1 MQWSLADIYKKQVR
15 GEILPRKHL
24 RVLGEENTEQGEID
38 FTFTGGKDPGGGRGK
53 KKVQRKDDDG
63 KPVVDSDGQP
73 VYDIVDD
80 PKFKPKTKF
89 VDAPAGSK
97 ADFTFTTDDLEEIN
111 MLQPEVKHRINRLL
125 GKRDT
130 QNSFKELFKDGLSG
144 ITPKL
149 EDEFIEALIV
159 SDDITSDE
167 IRALYSQIKDGTAI
181 NVEKILNASDGQVFS
196 YKDIFTD
203 EGLKAYIA
211 AKKVGTGGKQ
221 AGPGEAAL
229 AALSPVISQKGKGD
243 INIAGNLVELKEGDG
258 RVGLESK
265 NPGTGKINSIFKKY
279 LNKNWNQELKD
290 AANDNVHNSKP
301 GQATLNIEGL
311 WYLMK
316 ILDKNEKNGNIEG
329 LADGWREHLPRELFE
344 EFFTDNN
351 IIGALEPTPKGLV
364 GSINAKSLGGFT
376 RDYIKSLF
384 DNYKLSKQDGGG
396 AWDILLAINTTNP
409 KLGGIAVVKSGEQL
423 LNVRA
428 KRSLPSIIKSG
439 PAGNRDYTYA
449 FSPYG
454 PEENEEYEE
463 F

>member
-1 MQWSLADIYKKQVR
+1 MQWSLEDIYKKQVR
-15 GEILPRKHL
+15 GNIPRRKHL
-24 RVLGEENTEQGEID
+24 DILGEQDYQGEL
-38 FTFTGGKDPGGGRGK
+38 GMLKKSGEGRGW
-53 KKVQRKDDDG
+53 G
-63 KPVVDSDGQP
+63 KPKPQLDDKGNPVKDERGEVVMVRPPSDK
-73 VYDIVDD
+73 DAEKI
-80 PKFKPKTKF
+80 KTTWSE
-89 VDAPAGSK
+89 APTGSK
-97 ADFTFTTDDLEEIN
+97 SDFSFTAEDLEEIN
-111 MLQPEVKHRINRLL
+111 TLPPEVKHRINRLL

-130 QNSFKELFKDGLSG
+130 QKNFKDLFKDGISG
-144 ITPKL
+144 ISPKL

-159 SDDITSDE
+159 SDDLTSDE
-167 IRALYSQIKDGTAI
+167 MGRLYGQIKEGTAVD
-181 NVEKILNASDGQVFS
+181 VEKILNASDGQVFS

-229 AALSPVISQKGKGD
+229 AALSPSITQEGKGD

-258 RVGLESK
+258 RIGLESK
-265 NPGTGKINSIFKKY
+265 NPGTGKINSIFEKY
-279 LNKNWNQELKD
+279 LGKNWNQELKD
-290 AANDNVHNSKP
+290 KANDNVHNSKP

-316 ILDKNEKNGNIEG
+316 ILDKNEKNGNIQG
-329 LADGWREHLPRELFE
+329 LASGWRRRLPEDLFK
-344 EFFTDNN
+344 EFFTEGD
-351 IIGALEPTPKGLV
+351 IINGLV
-364 GSINAKSLGGFT
+364 QSVNEKGVGAFT
-376 RDYIKSLF
+376 RDYIKALF
-384 DNYKLSKQDGGG
+384 DNYKKSKESGGG

-409 KLGGIAVVKSGEQL
+409 KLGGIAVVKSGDQL
-423 LNVRA
+423 LGVKA

>member
-1 MQWSLADIYKKQVR
+1 MQWSLEEIYKNQVR
-15 GEILPRKHL
+15 GNIPPRKHL
-24 RVLGEENTEQGEID
+24 EILGENEQSFAD
-38 FTFTGGKDPGGGRGK
+38 LTFVGGKDPGGGRGK
-53 KKVQRKDDDG
+53 KKVQRTKKDADG
-63 KPVVDSDGQP
+63 NEVGVVDKDGNP

-80 PKFKPKTKF
+80 PAFKPK
-89 VDAPAGSK
+89 VSWEEAPTGSK
-97 ADFTFTTDDLEEIN
+97 ADFTFTSDDLEEIN
-111 MLQPEVKHRINRLL
+111 MLPPEVKHRISRLL
-125 GKRDT
+125 GKKDT
-130 QNSFKELFKDGLSG
+130 QKNFKELFKDGLSG

-159 SDDITSDE
+159 SDNITSDE
-167 IRALYSQIKDGTAI
+167 IKALYSQIKDGTAVD
-181 NVEKILNASDGQVFS
+181 VEKILNASDGQVFS

-229 AALSPVISQKGKGD
+229 AALSPSITQEGKGD

-258 RVGLESK
+258 RIGLESK

-279 LNKNWNQELKD
+279 LGENWNQELKD
-290 AANDNVHNSKP
+290 KANDNVHNSKP

-316 ILDKNEKNGNIEG
+316 ILDKNEKNGNIQG
-329 LADGWREHLPRELFE
+329 LANEWRDQLPRELFE
-344 EFFTDNN
+344 EFFTDSD
-351 IIGALEPTPKGLV
+351 IINGLV
-364 GSINAKSLGGFT
+364 TSVNKKSVGGFT
-376 RDYIKSLF
+376 RDYIKALF
-384 DNYKLSKQDGGG
+384 DNYKLSKKEGGG
-396 AWDILLAINTTNP
+396 EGEWDILLAINTTNP
-409 KLGGIAVVKSGEQL
+409 TLGGIAVVKSGEQL
-423 LNVRA
+423 LNVKA

-454 PEENEEYEE
+454 PEQDEEYEE

>member
-1 MQWSLADIYKKQVR
+1 MQWSLEDIYKNQVR
-15 GEILPRKHL
+15 GNVPRRKHL
-24 RVLGEENTEQGEID
+24 RVLGENEQGEID

-167 IRALYSQIKDGTAI
+167 IRTLYSQIKDGTAI

-229 AALSPVISQKGKGD
+229 AALSPVISQEGKGD

-311 WYLMK
+311 WWLMQ
-316 ILDKNEKNGNIEG
+316 ILDENEKNGNIQG
-329 LADGWREHLPRELFE
+329 LASGWRRRLPEDLFK
-344 EFFTDNN
+344 EFFTESY
-351 IIGALEPTPKGLV
+351 IINELVESVNEKSVGA
-364 GSINAKSLGGFT
+364 FT
-376 RDYIKSLF
+376 RDYIKALF
-384 DNYKLSKQDGGG
+384 DNYKKSKESGEGK
-396 AWDILLAINTTNP
+396 WDILLAINTTNP

>member
-1 MQWSLADIYKKQVR
+1 MQWSLERIYREQVN
-15 GEILPRKHL
+15 GNIPPRKHL
-24 RVLGEENTEQGEID
+24 NVLGEKTEQSEID

-89 VDAPAGSK
+89 VDAPTGSK
-97 ADFTFTTDDLEEIN
+97 ADFTFTADDLEEIN
-111 MLQPEVKHRINRLL
+111 SLQPEVKHRINRLL
-125 GKRDT
+125 GKKDT
-130 QNSFKELFKDGLSG
+130 QKNFKELFKGGLSG
-144 ITPKL
+144 ISPKL

-159 SDDITSDE
+159 SDDITSDDMK
-167 IRALYSQIKDGTAI
+167 ALYGQIKDGTAI
-181 NVEKILNASDGQVFS
+181 NVDKILNASDGQVFS

-229 AALSPVISQKGKGD
+229 AALSPSISQEGKGD

-258 RVGLESK
+258 RIGLESK
-265 NPGTGKINSIFKKY
+265 NPTSGKINSIFKKY
-279 LNKNWNQELKD
+279 LGENWNQKLKD
-290 AANDNVHNSKP
+290 AANENVHNSRP

-316 ILDKNEKNGNIEG
+316 ILDKNEKNGN
-329 LADGWREHLPRELFE
+329 LKLPSGYENNLPKELFE
-344 EFFTDNN
+344 EFFTDGN
-351 IIGALEPTPKGLV
+351 IINELV
-364 GSINAKSLGGFT
+364 NSINAKSLGGFT
-376 RDYIKSLF
+376 KDYIKSLF
-384 DNYKLSKQDGGG
+384 DNYKLSKKSGEGE
-396 AWDILLAINTTNP
+396 WDILLAINTTNP
-409 KLGGIAVVKSGEQL
+409 DRGGIAVVKSGDQL

-454 PEENEEYEE
+454 PEQDEEYENI
-463 F
+463 